1 MEQIAKRTDL
11 SINDFVVDRDVKALG
26 TGTDRVHHRGRVA
39 VAIHLGKAAGH
50 ILPVVF
56 DCKVGTAELWDLVS
70 DLHGLSG
77 EPEFFSCHL
86 LISFLSS
93 PHSRGVLTQSQV
105 PLSFQLSVFPGG
117 PYTFYNLLIVSDPS
131 FGEDCLPA

>member
-39 VAIHLGKAAGH
+39 VAIHPGKAAGH

-56 DCKVGTAELWDLVS
+56 DCKVGAAELWDLVS